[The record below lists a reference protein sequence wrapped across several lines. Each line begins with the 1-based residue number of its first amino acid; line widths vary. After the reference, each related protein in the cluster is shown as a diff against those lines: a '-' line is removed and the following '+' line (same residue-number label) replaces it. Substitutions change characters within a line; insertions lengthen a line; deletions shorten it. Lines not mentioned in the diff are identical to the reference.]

1 MNYAIVFSS
10 VTGNTAQLAER
21 LAAVLP
27 KESGA
32 YFGAPSPEAAQADLI
47 LAGFWTDKG
56 ACSKGMA
63 EFLESLHNKQVFLFG
78 TAGFGG
84 SEAYFAQILDRVRI
98 HLDPSNQVIGAFM
111 CQGKMPPSV
120 RARYETLL
128 EQQPQKMGELIQ
140 NYDRA
145 LSHPDEADLAELER
159 RALPLKEIIREGM
172 AMCSGIMF

>member
-10 VTGNTAQLAER
+10 VTGNTAQLAGR

-98 HLDPSNQVIGAFM
+98 HLDPSNQVISVLPPQPDLLDPFDEEVLKDLVRSGADPD
-111 CQGKMPPSV
+111 GL
-120 RARYETLL
+120 RILL
-128 EQQPQKMGELIQ
+128 EP
-140 NYDRA
+140 
-145 LSHPDEADLAELER
+145 EAGR
-159 RALPLKEIIREGM
+159 
-172 AMCSGIMF
+172 